1 MTEADP
7 WPAYRGRCVARLV
20 EAGFTVEPAGR
31 RQHWIDLAVFG
42 SPRAESYLAAGALV
56 FQDPSEFGLE
66 RGRISK
72 LWIARHHRPTCRE
85 LYFKESADSHTLYNF
100 DRGLDINRLATDKA
114 AAKMYRTLVD
124 ILN

>member
-7 WPAYRGRCVARLV
+7 WPAYRSRCVERLV
-20 EAGFTVEPAGR
+20 GAGFSVEPAGR
-31 RQHWIDLAVFG
+31 RSHWIEVATFG
-42 SPRAESYLAAGALV
+42 SPRSESYLAAGALA

-72 LWIARHHRPTCRE
+72 LWITRYFRPTCRE
-85 LYFKESADSHTLYNF
+85 LYFKESAASHVLYNF
-100 DRGLDINRLATDKA
+100 DRGPDIDRLDTDKA